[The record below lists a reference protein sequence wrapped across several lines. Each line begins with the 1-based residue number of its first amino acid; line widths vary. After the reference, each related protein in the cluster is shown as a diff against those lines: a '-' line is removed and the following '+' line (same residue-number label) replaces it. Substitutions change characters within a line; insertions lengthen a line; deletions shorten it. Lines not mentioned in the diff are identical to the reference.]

1 MAVDPNARQW
11 EQQAAT
17 GTGIPFAVTRQQA
30 IAESGETDT
39 PVSSAGAHG
48 FWQFLAS
55 TYNANATQAGVPQGS
70 WNNPA
75 AETKVYI
82 VYMNQLLKQ
91 EGGSVFKALEAYNAG
106 PGNLSAGAG
115 YAANILSKAGV
126 SQGITAGTP
135 GVSTTAADF
144 NIPNPLN
151 PLGGVAGGIVNGL
164 VSGILK
170 TFGVPSFKDMFQRL
184 GLILFGAV
192 LVIVGIRILSNN
204 SSGGNKGGGGGGG
217 GGGQQRGQKDE
228 ETGTAKEVEQPST
241 QALSSGA
248 GESAGA
254 EGLGA
259 SEALEAAAVA
269 LWPVS

>member
-1 MAVDPNARQW
+1 MAVDPNATKW

-17 GTGIPFAVTRQQA
+17 GTGIPFAVTHQQA
-30 IAESGETDT
+30 LAESGETDT

-55 TYNANATQAGVPQGS
+55 TYNTHAAQAGVPQGS

-75 AETKVYI
+75 DETKVYI
-82 VYMNQLLKQ
+82 VYMNELLKQ
-91 EGGSVFKALEAYNAG
+91 EGGSIFKALEAYNAG
-106 PGNLSAGAG
+106 PGNLGAGAG
-115 YAANILSKAGV
+115 YAAGIMAKAGV
-126 SQGITAGTP
+126 PQSASAGTAG
-135 GVSTTAADF
+135 GVQPSAADLG
-144 NIPNPLN
+144 IPNPLN

-170 TFGVPSFKDMFQRL
+170 AFGVPSFKDMFQRL

-204 SSGGNKGGGGGGG
+204 SSKGGGGDG
-217 GGGQQRGQKDE
+217 GGGQGKQRE
-228 ETGTAKEVEQPST
+228 EESDSAKTGKLKEEQPST
-241 QALSSGA
+241 EALSSDG
-248 GESAGA
+248 GESAGV
-254 EGLGA
+254 EGVGA

-269 LWPVS
+269 LWHST

>member
-39 PVSSAGAHG
+39 ATSSAGAHG

-55 TYNANATQAGVPQGS
+55 TYNPLAAQAGVPQGS

-106 PGNLSAGAG
+106 PGNLPAGAG
-115 YAANILSKAGV
+115 YAASILSKAGV

-144 NIPNPLN
+144 SIP
-151 PLGGVAGGIVNGL
+151 GVPSVSGIAGGIVNGL
-164 VSGILK
+164 VGGILK
-170 TFGVPSFKDMFQRL
+170 AFGVPSFKDMFQRL
-184 GLILFGAV
+184 GLILFGVA
-192 LVIVGIRILSNN
+192 LVIVGIRILSN
-204 SSGGNKGGGGGGG
+204 GGGSNKGGGG

-228 ETGTAKEVEQPST
+228 ETKPSELESEQPST